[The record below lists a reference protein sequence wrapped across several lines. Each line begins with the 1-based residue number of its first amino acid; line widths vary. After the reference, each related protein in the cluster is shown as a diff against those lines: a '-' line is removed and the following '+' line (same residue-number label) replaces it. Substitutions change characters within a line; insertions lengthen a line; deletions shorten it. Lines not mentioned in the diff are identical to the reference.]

1 MEGAGTYRGDVFS
14 KRETCQTG
22 ILEGAIPYGLHMC
35 PEHQFGQCLMIV
47 VEVVRNR
54 LHVQFHVLD
63 VVSVGEAVATPRH
76 FSSADNERRELG
88 TIVESIVAHGGNM
101 GWDDHRHQVVSI

>member
-1 MEGAGTYRGDVFS
+1 MEGTVAYRGDVFS
-14 KRETCQTG
+14 KCETCQTG
-22 ILEGAIPYGLHMC
+22 ILEGAIPYGLHIRS
-35 PEHQFGQCLMIV
+35 EHQFGQCLMI

-88 TIVESIVAHGGNM
+88 TIVESIVAHGGDM